1 MEQNTSFCS
10 NCVYINVCVQP
21 KRHHVTGCGVKTE
34 KPKKGEPNDQEVHM
48 NKCFK
53 ICPLCFGKVNIIT
66 AAELICP
73 RCHIRVY

>member
-34 KPKKGEPNDQEVHM
+34 KPKKGEPND
-48 NKCFK
+48 
-53 ICPLCFGKVNIIT
+53 
-66 AAELICP
+66 
-73 RCHIRVY
+73 